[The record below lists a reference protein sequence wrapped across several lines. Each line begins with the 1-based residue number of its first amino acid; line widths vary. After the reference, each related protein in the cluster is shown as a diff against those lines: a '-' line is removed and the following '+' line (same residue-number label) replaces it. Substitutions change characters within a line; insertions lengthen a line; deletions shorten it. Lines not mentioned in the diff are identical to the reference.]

1 MLQIMNIFID
11 ILSEDTVKNLTG
23 QAPPMAKT
31 DMDLSLASPM
41 GKYQPM
47 TPLGTFDNPF
57 LSRALYLTR
66 SAGTPSQS
74 LLGGTPL
81 RSPARG
87 TAEYRQAAL
96 TAVRARCAL
105 LFTPFRLRDNELPN
119 RWLLHLKAPVAER
132 TVARIALG

>member
-1 MLQIMNIFID
+1 MLYWCDVSILLVWSYALLQIMNIFID
-11 ILSEDTVKNLTG
+11 ILSEDTVKNLTA
-23 QAPPMAKT
+23 QAPPMAKA
-31 DMDLSLASPM
+31 DMDLSPM

-105 LFTPFRLRDNELPN
+105 LLHPFVSKTMSCLIGGYS
-119 RWLLHLKAPVAER
+119 
-132 TVARIALG
+132 T

>member
-1 MLQIMNIFID
+1 VVWSYALLQIMNIFID

-23 QAPPMAKT
+23 QTLPMAKT

-41 GKYQPM
+41 AKYQPM
-47 TPLGTFDNPF
+47 TPLGTFNNPF

-74 LLGGTPL
+74 LLGSTPL

-96 TAVRARCAL
+96 TAVRTRCAL
-105 LFTPFRLRDNELPN
+105 LFTPFVSEIMSCL
-119 RWLLHLKAPVAER
+119 
-132 TVARIALG
+132 TGGCST